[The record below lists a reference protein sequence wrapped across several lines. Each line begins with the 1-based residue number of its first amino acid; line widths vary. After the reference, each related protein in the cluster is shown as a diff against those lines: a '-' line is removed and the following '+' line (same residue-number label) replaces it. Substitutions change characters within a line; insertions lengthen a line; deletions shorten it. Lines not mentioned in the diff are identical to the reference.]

1 MSAITGVYGREILD
15 SRGFPTVEVEIQLE
29 SGAWGRAAVPSGA
42 STGKREAAELRDGD
56 VQRYRGKGVQH
67 AVRNVE
73 ETIAPEI
80 DGMEASEQAAIDQ
93 ALLELDGTPNKSALG
108 ANAILAVSLAVARAA
123 ADDAGLPLYAYLG
136 GAGAMYMPVPMM
148 NVINGG
154 AHADNGIDF
163 QEFMLVP
170 AGADSFSNALRMGVE
185 VFHVLKEILKSKK
198 LSTGVGDEGGF
209 APALASNTAALDLL
223 MEAIETAGYRPGDD
237 VALALDIAASEFAE
251 DNGRYRLRRENVVLN
266 ADEMVG
272 RYEALVERYHRVD
285 RGRPRRGR
293 LGGLGAADQ
302 APGPP
307 RAAGGR
313 RSLRDEPRHHPA
325 GHPKSIANAVLVKV
339 NQVGTLTE
347 TMQAIE
353 LSKRAAYG
361 TVISHRSGETEDTF
375 VADLAVAVNAG
386 QIKTGSLARSERTA
400 KHNQLLRIEEEP
412 DAASWPGR
420 SLYAQ
425 QPMSPRVL
433 GGTAVVLLAAGVA
446 GYAGNQILRVT
457 QMRRE
462 IVTMEREITTLRA
475 RTEELTRTVD
485 GLRNDPAYVEKL
497 AREEFGMVRPDET
510 VLKFPSADR

>member
-56 VQRYRGKGVQH
+56 GQRYRGKGVQH

-136 GAGAMYMPVPMM
+136 GVGGRLLPVPMM

-185 VFHVLKEILKSKK
+185 VFHALKELLKGKK

-209 APALASNTAALDLL
+209 APALGSNTAALDLL
-223 MEAIETAGYRPGDD
+223 MEAIDAAGYRPGDD
-237 VALALDIAASEFAE
+237 ISLALDVAASEFAE
-251 DNGRYRLRRENVVLN
+251 EGGRYRLRRENVVLN
-266 ADEMVG
+266 SDELIARYESLLG
-272 RYEALVERYHRVD
+272 RYPIVSIED
-285 RGRPRRGR
+285 
-293 LGGLGAADQ
+293 GLGEDDW
-302 APGPP
+302 
-307 RAAGGR
+307 AGWALLTR
-313 RSLRDEPRHHPA
+313 RLSSRVQLVGDDLFVTNPA
-325 GHPKSIANAVLVKV
+325 IIQQSIEKSIANAVLVKV

-353 LSKRAAYG
+353 LAKRAAYG

-400 KHNQLLRIEEEP
+400 KYNQLLRIEEELGH
-412 DAASWPGR
+412 AASWPGR
-420 SLYAQ
+420 SLY
-425 QPMSPRVL
+425 SRS
-433 GGTAVVLLAAGVA
+433 G
-446 GYAGNQILRVT
+446 R
-457 QMRRE
+457 
-462 IVTMEREITTLRA
+462 
-475 RTEELTRTVD
+475 
-485 GLRNDPAYVEKL
+485 
-497 AREEFGMVRPDET
+497 
-510 VLKFPSADR
+510 

>member
-1 MSAITGVYGREILD
+1 MSAITGVYAREILD

-42 STGKREAAELRDGD
+42 STGKREAVELRDGD
-56 VQRYRGKGVQH
+56 SQRYRGKGVQQ

-136 GAGAMYMPVPMM
+136 GVGGRLLPVPLM

-185 VFHVLKEILKSKK
+185 IFHALKELLKGKK

-209 APALASNTAALDLL
+209 APALGSNTAALDLL
-223 MEAIETAGYRPGDD
+223 MEAIEAAGYRPGDD
-237 VALALDIAASEFAE
+237 VSLALDVAASEFAE
-251 DNGRYRLRRENVVLN
+251 DNGRYRLRRENMVLN
-266 ADEMVG
+266 SDELVG
-272 RYEALVERYHRVD
+272 RYEALVERYPIVSIEDGLGEDDWAGWALLTR
-285 RGRPRRGR
+285 R
-293 LGGLGAADQ
+293 LGGRIQLVGDD
-302 APGPP
+302 
-307 RAAGGR
+307 
-313 RSLRDEPRHHPA
+313 LFVTNPA
-325 GHPKSIANAVLVKV
+325 IIQQGIQKSIANAVLVKV

-353 LSKRAAYG
+353 LAKRAAYG

-386 QIKTGSLARSERTA
+386 QIKTGSLARGERTA
-400 KHNQLLRIEEEP
+400 KYNQLLRIEEELGH
-412 DAASWPGR
+412 AASWPGR
-420 SLYAQ
+420 SLYTR
-425 QPMSPRVL
+425 S
-433 GGTAVVLLAAGVA
+433 
-446 GYAGNQILRVT
+446 
-457 QMRRE
+457 
-462 IVTMEREITTLRA
+462 A
-475 RTEELTRTVD
+475 R
-485 GLRNDPAYVEKL
+485 
-497 AREEFGMVRPDET
+497 
-510 VLKFPSADR
+510 

>member
-1 MSAITGVYGREILD
+1 MSTITGVYAREILD

-42 STGKREAAELRDGD
+42 STGKREAVELRDGD
-56 VQRYRGKGVQH
+56 AQRYRGKGVQQ

-136 GAGAMYMPVPMM
+136 GVGGRLLPVPMM

-185 VFHVLKEILKSKK
+185 VFHALKELLKSKK

-209 APALASNTAALDLL
+209 APALGSNTAALDLL
-223 MEAIETAGYRPGDD
+223 MEAIDAAGYRPGDD
-237 VALALDIAASEFAE
+237 ISLALDVAASEFAE
-251 DNGRYRLRRENVVLN
+251 EGGRYRLRRENVVLN
-266 ADEMVG
+266 SDELIARYESLLG
-272 RYEALVERYHRVD
+272 RYPIVSIED
-285 RGRPRRGR
+285 
-293 LGGLGAADQ
+293 GLGEDDW
-302 APGPP
+302 
-307 RAAGGR
+307 AGWALLTR
-313 RSLRDEPRHHPA
+313 RLSSRVQLVGDDLFVTNPA
-325 GHPKSIANAVLVKV
+325 IIQQSIEKSIANAVLVKV

-353 LSKRAAYG
+353 LAKRAAYG

-400 KHNQLLRIEEEP
+400 KYNQLLRIEEELGH
-412 DAASWPGR
+412 AASWPGR
-420 SLYAQ
+420 SLY
-425 QPMSPRVL
+425 SRS
-433 GGTAVVLLAAGVA
+433 G
-446 GYAGNQILRVT
+446 R
-457 QMRRE
+457 
-462 IVTMEREITTLRA
+462 
-475 RTEELTRTVD
+475 
-485 GLRNDPAYVEKL
+485 
-497 AREEFGMVRPDET
+497 
-510 VLKFPSADR
+510 